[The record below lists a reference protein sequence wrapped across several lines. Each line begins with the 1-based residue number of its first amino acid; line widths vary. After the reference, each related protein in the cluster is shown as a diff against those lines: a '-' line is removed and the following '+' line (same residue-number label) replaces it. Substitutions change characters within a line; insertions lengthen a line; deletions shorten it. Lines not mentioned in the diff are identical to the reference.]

1 MAQETKSRN
10 NCPAPAVAEQSHE
23 AVLNPEVREAI
34 KGLRPEQRKVV
45 IQAIRQESFSG
56 PIPHPELLRKY
67 EDVKPGFA
75 ERIVSM
81 AERQL
86 DHRINC
92 EDKVVDG
99 SVSESKRGQNYGLI
113 VALMFLAGAVFLGY
127 NGHDWLAGV
136 LGGGTLVA
144 LVTVFVTNKTHK
156 HDDKDDK

>member
-56 PIPHPELLRKY
+56 PIPHPELLQKY
-67 EDVKPGFA
+67 DEVKPGFA
-75 ERIVSM
+75 ERIISM

-92 EDKVVDG
+92 EDKVVDDY
-99 SVSESKRGQNYGLI
+99 SEAQSRFIKAMEELSLI
-113 VALMFLAGAVFLGY
+113 LPQGDGE
-127 NGHDWLAGV
+127 
-136 LGGGTLVA
+136 
-144 LVTVFVTNKTHK
+144 K
-156 HDDKDDK
+156 

>member
-113 VALMFLAGAVFLGY
+113 VALMFFGGCCLS
-127 NGHDWLAGV
+127 WL
-136 LGGGTLVA
+136 
-144 LVTVFVTNKTHK
+144 
-156 HDDKDDK
+156 